1 MATNK
6 MYRVERID
14 INSRLSDIVYSG
26 RIRDCKKSLANI
38 ADAYKERGYVAL
50 NTGFALFIYT
60 NTEAKA
66 NWTYIIREQ
75 K

>member
-6 MYRVERID
+6 IYKVERID
-14 INSRLSDIVYSG
+14 MNSRLSEIVYSG
-26 RIRDCKKSLANI
+26 RIRDCKKSLVNI
-38 ADAYKERGYVAL
+38 ANVYKEKGFLVL

-60 NTEAKA
+60 NTESKE
-66 NWTYIIREQ
+66 NWTYIIRET

>member
-14 INSRLSDIVYSG
+14 INSRISDIVYSG
-26 RIRDCKKSLANI
+26 RIRDCRKSLANI
-38 ADAYKERGYVAL
+38 ADAYKERGYAAL
-50 NTGFALFIYT
+50 NTGFALFIYAE
-60 NTEAKA
+60 EAPKA
-66 NWTYIIREQ
+66 NWTYIIRET

>member
-14 INSRLSDIVYSG
+14 ITSRLSDIVYSG

-60 NTEAKA
+60 NTGAKA
-66 NWTYIIREQ
+66 SWTYIIREQ